1 MPTLPCRSLQVLR
14 YWPSVPNGTFRQL
27 DHDETVRGRGGKPVL
42 LRAGTSVQV
51 TQWSLHNN
59 PELWGPDAH
68 VFNPD
73 RKFLPEEL
81 AGGATGANPQ
91 SHRYCPFTFNPRSCI
106 GRNFA
111 MMEARVLLSMFF
123 RRFRVELAEP
133 TRSLASTC
141 RDTGT
146 FLGRNFGTMGPG
158 EMHVQ
163 LILRPGRD

>member
-1 MPTLPCRSLQVLR
+1 MTRCITEVLR
-14 YWPSVPNGTFRQL
+14 YWPSVPNGTFRSL
-27 DHDETVRGRGGKPVL
+27 ERDERVRGRDGKQVV
-42 LRAGTSVQV
+42 LRAGTQVQI

-59 PELWGPDAH
+59 PKLWGPDVN

-73 RKFLPEEL
+73 RNFMPEEL

-123 RRFRVELAEP
+123 RRFEVSLAEP
-133 TRSLASTC
+133 TRSQAASC
-141 RDTGT
+141 RE
-146 FLGRNFGTMGPG
+146 RNSFMGQNFATMGPG
-158 EMHVQ
+158 EMHVK
-163 LILRPGRD
+163 LTMRPARE